1 MKDILAGLA
10 VVLILACLF
19 YLVYNTFSQRKI
31 TKKNVD
37 VIRPMMPNFDLGY
50 YVGIPNT
57 RSPRFVAPLRPN
69 VYRPIPLTPTMIPRP
84 RRRIRRVFV

>member
-19 YLVYNTFSQRKI
+19 YLVYNTFTQKKP
-31 TKKNVD
+31 TKKNINV
-37 VIRPMMPNFDLGY
+37 VRQIMPNFDLGY

-57 RSPRFVAPLRPN
+57 RSPRLVAPLRPN
-69 VYRPIPLTPTMIPRP
+69 VYSSLSEMPLMVPRP
-84 RRRIRRVFV
+84 RRRVRRVFV